1 MNLTGQAT
9 IARTTLATLPLSFQD
24 PTEIVIVDGGSDWP
38 AEVSQAIRSGA
49 AGILVVQPKPA
60 EFAELLTAD
69 QSTVVV
75 VDSTWA
81 SNPVISAAAQAFRAA
96 ATSDTRLECRVI
108 LAPGSDFSAA
118 LLDQLTLVRA
128 LLSPLSEVRLRYRS
142 DHGFHAEGTTD
153 SSMTVDLS
161 VVCTTAVPA
170 SATVRLLTSD
180 GSVELQLPSGATAQ
194 PARLI
199 TVGPDGAVLAP
210 TQYETGHRASLRRL
224 RELLANAPADGLADL
239 GNLHADVLITR
250 GAQRT

>member
-1 MNLTGQAT
+1 MNIVRA
-9 IARTTLATLPLSFQD
+9 TLATLPVSFPD
-24 PTEIVIVDGGSDWP
+24 PDGLVVVDGGADWP
-38 AEVSQAIRSGA
+38 TEVSQAIRSGSV
-49 AGILVVQPKPA
+49 GILVVQPKPT
-60 EFAELLTAD
+60 EFADLLD
-69 QSTVVV
+69 EDPSTVAV

-96 ATSDTRLECRVI
+96 ATSGSRLECRVI
-108 LAPGSDFSAA
+108 LTPGADFPTA
-118 LLDQLTLVRA
+118 LLDQLTLIRA
-128 LLSPLSEVRLRYRS
+128 LLSPVPEVRVRYRS

-161 VVCTTAVPA
+161 VVCTAAVPA

-180 GSVELQLPSGATAQ
+180 GSVELQLPTGDTAQ

-210 TQYETGHRASLRRL
+210 TQYETGHRACLRRL
-224 RELLANAPADGLADL
+224 RELLAKGPADGLADL
-239 GNLHADVLITR
+239 RNLHADVLVTR